1 MGVMSLL
8 LKGNAACDMVITK
21 TGNLLLD
28 EWWRSIFMSPSVDED
43 GLWKIATWTVTE
55 VNDKGYELMNEMK
68 ERKNKIYFWD
78 CETKERGM
86 MK

>member
-8 LKGNAACDMVITK
+8 LKWNAASDMVKTK

-43 GLWKIATWTVTE
+43 DLWKIATWTVTE
-55 VNDKGYELMNEMK
+55 VNDKAYELMNEMK
-68 ERKNKIYFWD
+68 ERKTDIFL
-78 CETKERGM
+78 
-86 MK
+86 